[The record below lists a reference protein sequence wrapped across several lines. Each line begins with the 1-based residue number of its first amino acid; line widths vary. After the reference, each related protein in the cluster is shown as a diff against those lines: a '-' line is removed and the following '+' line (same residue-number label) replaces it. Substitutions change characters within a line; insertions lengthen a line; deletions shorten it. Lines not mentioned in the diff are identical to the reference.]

1 MEPYTPP
8 QGLTP
13 QGQGVNN
20 LQSVLA
26 QISGMAQQ
34 APQDPTGAVQ
44 NAFQGGVN
52 ASQPGQVQQVTNQ
65 LSQQAGIPALQ
76 GQQQNLGQIFGMYLA
91 DQNLAQKYSSPSLGT
106 PNSPV
111 YNSNLQPNQGMYTGT
126 QSQVPNPYLASPTD
140 IVNALSQPSG
150 QGFQGVTTPGQNTAA
165 IGAVPSSATSL
176 INMLS
181 GVIGNEQGLVN
192 TDVSNYE
199 GQYGNIMNQLDTILG
214 NQSEQAFT
222 QAQPGSAQSVQKS
235 LNNLK
240 SDVDGG
246 MTLTQLIQKYSTDP
260 NMTADKVYQMYNAKH
275 SQPGDKWG
283 PAKESAQQLADLG
296 VTGTPV
302 TQAAA
307 AAKPNPTKTIGGE
320 LMEYN
325 PKTKSYDIPAGGNQS
340 IKQSQDMLDNYLNK
354 WKSMDPLEK
363 DMPQSISSAVPGLFP
378 DRAYLDT
385 DFFTQIEPLLRKQVV
400 GGRITQQ
407 EMTWLRNALP
417 KFGDSDQSA
426 TQKIDAIKQALSG
439 GIGNAAGGDNGS
451 ASQSDPLGIL

>member
-1 MEPYTPP
+1 MGPTTAASM
-8 QGLTP
+8 TP
-13 QGQGVNN
+13 QGQATDS

-34 APQDPTGAVQ
+34 APQDPTTAVT

-52 ASQPGQVQQVTNQ
+52 AAQPGQVQQVTNQ

-91 DQNLAQKYSSPSLGT
+91 DQNLAQKYSGASLNT

-111 YNSNLQPNQGMYTGT
+111 YNSGLTPQTGMYTGNT
-126 QSQVPNPYLASPTD
+126 SQVPNPYLASPQAL
-140 IVNALSQPSG
+140 INAVTQPSG

-165 IGAVPSSATSL
+165 IGAVPSSAQQL
-176 INMLS
+176 ISMLTGLQS
-181 GVIGNEQGLVN
+181 NEQGLVN

-199 GQYGNIMNQLDTILG
+199 GQYGNIMNQLSTILG
-214 NQSEQAFT
+214 NQSEQAFS

-240 SDVDGG
+240 ADVDSG

-296 VTGTPV
+296 ITGAPV

-307 AAKPNPTKTIGGE
+307 AAKPPPTKTIGGE
-320 LMEYN
+320 VMEYN
-325 PKTKSYDIPAGGNQS
+325 PATKSYDIPAGGNQA

-354 WKSMDPLEK
+354 WKSMNVIEK
-363 DMPQSISSAVPGLFP
+363 DMPQSIASAVPGLFP

-407 EMTWLRNALP
+407 ELTWLKNALP
-417 KFGDSDQSA
+417 KFGDSDESA

-439 GIGNAAGGDNGS
+439 GIGSASGGSNGS
-451 ASQSDPLGIL
+451 TSQSDPLGIL